1 MVISGQ
7 GKMIFDEQKKFHLK
21 VKLFTLDDTFYPKKT
36 FVLTD
41 KGFKKKNSPKN
52 EGAEIFQIHIYP
64 WSF

>member
-1 MVISGQ
+1 
-7 GKMIFDEQKKFHLK
+7 MIFDEQKKFHLK

-41 KGFKKKNSPKN
+41 KGFNSTFETSKKKISPKN